1 MGRNRLVMVG
11 FATALIA
18 LAAPAASSAAGDRA
32 TVVVKTVKA
41 GAPGNPSV
49 GIVPFTDA
57 VYPSCADAPSTSTDC
72 ATVGGVAYRF
82 RIGRFEV
89 TVKQWVKFLNRVDPS
104 GRDRHNL
111 YDKVQGSA
119 GWPKYGADR
128 LRC

>member
-32 TVVVKTVKA
+32 TVVVKTVKV

-82 RIGRFEV
+82 RIGRFE
-89 TVKQWVKFLNRVDPS
+89 TGQPS
-104 GRDRHNL
+104 GSPSGAGRSWHSR
-111 YDKVQGSA
+111 SA
-119 GWPKYGADR
+119 MCSAS
-128 LRC
+128 